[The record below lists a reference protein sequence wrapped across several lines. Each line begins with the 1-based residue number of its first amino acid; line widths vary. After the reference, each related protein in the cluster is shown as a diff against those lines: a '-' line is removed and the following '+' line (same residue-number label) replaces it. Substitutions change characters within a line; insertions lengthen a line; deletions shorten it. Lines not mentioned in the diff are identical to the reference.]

1 VSQINKD
8 ILDKNTAQNITA
20 NYTEILNFIDGE
32 FKPSSNLELLSNI
45 DPSTSE
51 LYSTLPKSDALDVV
65 YAVQSSK
72 KAFEK
77 WKETSAQERSNW
89 LNKIADGIE
98 SNFNE
103 FAEAES
109 RDTGKP
115 LWLAKQLDIPRAI
128 ENFRFFASRILNFE
142 SKSYEMKN
150 TLSYVQKQPLGVC
163 ALISPWNLPLYLLS
177 WKIAPCLAAGNVAIC
192 KPSEVTPMTAF
203 LLAKVMKDVGLPKG
217 VCNFIFGLGQEAG
230 EALVSHPGV
239 TAVSFTGGTAT
250 GKKIV
255 EIVAPQFKKM
265 SLELGGKNSAIIL
278 KDANLKKAVDV
289 CVRSSFLNQG
299 EICLCTERIFIQDE
313 IYEDF
318 KKLFLAE
325 IEKLIVGD
333 RKSEKTFMGPL
344 VSEAHLNKV
353 LACIELAK
361 KDKAKILFGG
371 NKIDAKDLPLDMK
384 EGYFLQPTVMEDLSD
399 CSELQQ
405 DEIFGPV
412 VSLRPF
418 KYAHEAV
425 KWANTTPYGL
435 CATLFTQDI
444 SKAHKL
450 SQNLDVGTVWIN
462 TWLKRDLRV
471 PFGGMKSS
479 GLGREGGDYSL
490 DFFTEA
496 KTVCLEI

>member
-1 VSQINKD
+1 MI
-8 ILDKNTAQNITA
+8 
-20 NYTEILNFIDGE
+20 EILNYINGE
-32 FKPSSNLELLSNI
+32 FKPSSNNETLNNINPSNGKI
-45 DPSTSE
+45 
-51 LYSTLPKSDALDVV
+51 YSTLPKSDALDVV

-72 KAFEK
+72 KAFER
-77 WKETSAQERSNW
+77 WKELTAHERSNW

-98 SNFNE
+98 ENFDA

-109 RDTGKP
+109 EDNGKP
-115 LWLAKQLDIPRAI
+115 IWLARSLDIPRAI

-163 ALISPWNLPLYLLS
+163 ALISPWNLPLYLLT

-192 KPSEVTPMTAF
+192 KPSEVTPMTAY
-203 LLAKVMKDVGLPKG
+203 LLAKVFEKIGLPKG
-217 VCNFIFGLGQEAG
+217 VCNILFGLGQDVG
-230 EALVSHPGV
+230 EALVSHPGI
-239 TAVSFTGGTAT
+239 TGVSFTGGTAT
-250 GKKIV
+250 GKKISQ
-255 EIVAPQFKKM
+255 IAAPNFKKM

-278 KDANLKKAVDV
+278 KDANLKKAVEV
-289 CVRSSFLNQG
+289 CIKSSFLNQG

-313 IYEDF
+313 IYEEF
-318 KKLFLAE
+318 KKLFISE
-325 IEKLIVGD
+325 VEKLKVGD
-333 RKSEKTFMGPL
+333 PKLESSYMGPL

-353 LACIELAK
+353 LSCIELAK

-371 NKIDAKDLPLDMK
+371 TKVEGTALPENLK
-384 EGYFLQPTVMEDLSD
+384 NGYYIKPTVMEDLSD

-435 CATLFTQDI
+435 CATLFTQDL

-450 SQNLDVGTVWIN
+450 ASTIDVGTVWIN